1 MMNDKKNLPV
11 LHSAQNLTITFPK
24 ENEHISDK
32 DAKKN
37 RDLIK
42 KNGAYTNDG
51 KAYIDK
57 IASPHFLAT
66 DKNGV
71 NRFVNTLE
79 NEDKLEQGEQRL
91 VSVSAVNKEISERIQ
106 EPREIQK
113 ERLRDSESCLN
124 ALRDSPDLE
133 KIREVEESKNRK
145 EKSKLKARK
154 IAAENIS
161 ACQVTGEP
169 LETDADAHHIARQA
183 DKPREA
189 INLDN
194 IIVINKQPHREIHA
208 AGAESS
214 EELSKLCKEKGWND
228 PTKN

>member
-1 MMNDKKNLPV
+1 MSDENNLPV
-11 LHSAQNLTITFPK
+11 VHSAQILTIIFPK

-42 KNGAYTNDG
+42 KDGAYTSDG
-51 KAYIDK
+51 KVYIDK
-57 IASPHFLAT
+57 SALPHLLAT
-66 DKNGV
+66 DKKGV
-71 NRFVNTLE
+71 NRFYNNLE
-79 NEDKLEQGEQRL
+79 NEDKLEQGEKKL
-91 VSVSAVNKEISERIQ
+91 VAASAVGKEISERIQ
-106 EPREIQK
+106 EPRDTIQK

-214 EELSKLCKEKGWND
+214 EELSELCKEKDWND
-228 PTKN
+228 PTKS

>member
-1 MMNDKKNLPV
+1 M
-11 LHSAQNLTITFPK
+11 
-24 ENEHISDK
+24 
-32 DAKKN
+32 
-37 RDLIK
+37 
-42 KNGAYTNDG
+42 
-51 KAYIDK
+51 
-57 IASPHFLAT
+57 
-66 DKNGV
+66 
-71 NRFVNTLE
+71 E
-79 NEDKLEQGEQRL
+79 NEDKLELGEKKL
-91 VSVSAVNKEISERIQ
+91 VAASAVGKEISERIQ
-106 EPREIQK
+106 EPRDTVQK

-214 EELSKLCKEKGWND
+214 EELSELCKEKGWND